1 MATLQLCFRFGR
13 PPAAG
18 VGLYAGSTPV
28 FSGQCRDG
36 RCKSGQRQEP
46 SSSLLRS
53 LFKRS
58 PGEPLCPFLAHACPV
73 DYFLT
78 GWRLPVSGSCEQQPS
93 CESLNMGR
101 VSVLSGKSLKRRPL
115 TGNASRAS
123 SEHVLSIGRL
133 SVFGSTSIILPTE
146 TKLRI

>member
-1 MATLQLCFRFGR
+1 
-13 PPAAG
+13 
-18 VGLYAGSTPV
+18 
-28 FSGQCRDG
+28 
-36 RCKSGQRQEP
+36 
-46 SSSLLRS
+46 
-53 LFKRS
+53 
-58 PGEPLCPFLAHACPV
+58 
-73 DYFLT
+73 
-78 GWRLPVSGSCEQQPS
+78 
-93 CESLNMGR
+93 MGR